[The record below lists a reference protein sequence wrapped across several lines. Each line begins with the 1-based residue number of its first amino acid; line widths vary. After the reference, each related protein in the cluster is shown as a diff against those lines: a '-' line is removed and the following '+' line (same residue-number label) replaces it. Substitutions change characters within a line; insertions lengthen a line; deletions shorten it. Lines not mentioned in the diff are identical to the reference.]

1 MKFVRILLVLFLIII
16 GGVACSSPIATEEQ
30 LPELPTAKAPPI
42 TEIDAA
48 IERWKRSDHTR
59 YASEVIERTQVQE
72 SKIRLVVADGVIR
85 TAQRLTKTNDGSWT
99 EPIPLTP
106 AEAQA
111 YTVDAI
117 LERVRT
123 DSLGNG
129 PSRFNLSAVFDETL
143 GYVSAIHAESLPTYN
158 EEGKLILNREYS
170 YDLSSEVRP
179 LLEDTIGA
187 GQQPTLTYTR
197 NGSPAAWCE
206 TLRIFPDGVSYF
218 TDDCLNEVLQ
228 ASVPASRMEALD
240 TLRAS
245 FASLDDIHIA
255 EGQEERLIISGSGEG
270 TPDATSLEAAWDLA
284 AELHAL
290 LSEPIGLGLTATY
303 VYNGQVTGFD
313 VYTKTILNTD
323 IQTNGAVRAALLTQD
338 GTKMALSD
346 DVGLKIMD
354 TSTSTVTPLLSHPEE
369 GYYLPRAWSAS
380 NQQLTTSIVS
390 ESSEADFQIGS
401 ILVEEKTWQPLPT
414 LESRGGYGCD
424 TGVSWSP
431 DSDRMAITGLEYGE
445 PCNTTPGLI
454 VIDLSRD
461 QATQIVAPMIQAGTE
476 GGETLLAGAH
486 TPAWSPDGEWIA
498 FGLDQDAVQP
508 LVFPTRLYRI
518 HPDGTSLTPLTNNSQ
533 GMAAY
538 PVWKQDGTLY
548 YSLSGASS
556 DTDGIYRYNPS
567 DNTHTMLIPGTSLH
581 PLSISPDDE
590 FLIYEEKGEL
600 KIWQLRL
607 NETVATI
614 YGEEG
619 NFPAFAG
626 WFLTNE

>member
-1 MKFVRILLVLFLIII
+1 VKFVRILLVLFLVVI
-16 GGVACSSPIATEEQ
+16 GGAACGSPIATEEQ
-30 LPELPTAKAPPI
+30 PPDLPTAKVPPI

-48 IERWKRSDHTR
+48 IERWKSSDQTR
-59 YASEVIERTQVQE
+59 YASEVTERTLNQE
-72 SKIRLVVADGVIR
+72 SKIRLVIADGVIR
-85 TAQRLTKTNDGSWT
+85 TAQRLTKTDDGSWT
-99 EPIPLTP
+99 EPIPLSP

-129 PSRFNLSAVFDETL
+129 PSRFNISAVFDETL
-143 GYVSAIHAESLPTYN
+143 GYVTAAHAESLPTYN
-158 EEGKLILNREYS
+158 EEGDLILNRDYS

-187 GQQPTLTYTR
+187 GEQPLFTYLR

-240 TLRAS
+240 ALRAS
-245 FASLDDIHIA
+245 FASLDDIRA
-255 EGQEERLIISGSGEG
+255 TEGQEERLIITGSGEG
-270 TPDATSLEAAWDLA
+270 TPDTNSLEAAWDLA

-290 LSEPIGLGLTATY
+290 LSEPLGLGLTATY

-313 VYTKTILNTD
+313 IYNRTTLTAD
-323 IQTNGAVRAALLTQD
+323 IQTDGAVRAALLTQD

-346 DVGLKIMD
+346 DVGLKILN
-354 TSTSTVTPLLSHPEE
+354 TSSSTITPLLSHPEE

-380 NQQLTTSIVS
+380 NQQLTASIMP
-390 ESSEADFQIGS
+390 ESSDAEFQIGS
-401 ILVEEKTWQPLPT
+401 ILVEEKNWQPLPT
-414 LESRGGYGCD
+414 LESSSGYGCD

-431 DSDRMAITGLEYGE
+431 DSDRMAISGLEYGD

-454 VIDLSRD
+454 VIDLSND
-461 QATQIVAPMIQAGTE
+461 QATQIVAPTIQAGTE
-476 GGETLLAGAH
+476 GGEALLAGAH

-518 HPDGTSLTPLTNNSQ
+518 HPDGSSLTPLTNNSQ
-533 GMAAY
+533 GVAAY
-538 PVWKQDGTLY
+538 PVWKRDGTLY

-567 DNTHTMLIPGTSLH
+567 DNTHTMLIPGANLH

-590 FLIYEEKGEL
+590 FLIYEEISEL

-614 YGEEG
+614 SGEEG
-619 NFPAFAG
+619 NFPVFAG
-626 WFLTNE
+626 WFLANQ